1 MTIPSVAEIRDQ
13 IMSDYEEKLG
23 QDIPILPRA
32 FIYVWATVVAG
43 VLHLAYRFGMWIY
56 RQIFAT
62 TADAEALVRIGGQ
75 YGLTRIAAQ
84 PAILTIEIS
93 GNGET
98 AIPIGTLWQYNGIVF
113 EQTDAAETDEFG
125 STTTDIQALTAGTA
139 GNVPIGD
146 SVTLVKP
153 VAGIDNS
160 AAVTVTV
167 QTGED
172 TEDLET
178 FRDRIIL
185 RQQLPPQGGSIP
197 DWIAWTL
204 EVPGV
209 IRALVTSPT
218 AGTVTVYAL
227 VGTTEEDR
235 KADETKRD
243 EIEEYLSDDSRRPIN
258 IEADDITVSD
268 WTETVFDV
276 QVTNVFPIDV
286 ALRATI
292 EAAIEAYLLSR
303 FPRQYTIETN
313 PQDRITEMDILA
325 ICRDSGAEQAS
336 VAIQADTV
344 PLIDGAYQLDAAT
357 GELALPGTISVES
370 VA

>member
-1 MTIPSVAEIRDQ
+1 MTIPAVEEIRDQ

-23 QDIPILPRA
+23 QTVPILPRA
-32 FIYVWATVVAG
+32 FIFVWATVVAG
-43 VLHLAYRFGMWIY
+43 VLHLAYRFGLWIY
-56 RQIFAT
+56 RQIFAP
-62 TADAEALVRIGGQ
+62 TADAEALARIGSQ
-75 YGLTRIAAQ
+75 YGLTRVPAQ
-84 PAILTIEIS
+84 PAIKTIEIS

-98 AIPIGTLWQYNGIVF
+98 AIPIGTLWQYNGVVF

-146 SVTLVKP
+146 TVTLVKP
-153 VAGIDNS
+153 VAGIDN
-160 AAVTVTV
+160 AATVTATV

-172 TEDLET
+172 TEELET

-209 IRALVTSPT
+209 IRALVTSPV
-218 AGTVTVYAL
+218 AGSVVVYAL
-227 VGTTEEDR
+227 VGTTVDDR
-235 KADETKRD
+235 KPDASKRA
-243 EIEEYLSDDSRRPIN
+243 EIEDYISDESRRPLN
-258 IEADDITVSD
+258 IEDITVSD

-286 ALRATI
+286 SLRATI
-292 EAAIEAYLLSR
+292 EAAIESYILSR
-303 FPRQYTIETN
+303 FPRQYTIEVN

-344 PLIDGAYQLDAAT
+344 PLIDGAYQLDAGT